1 VQFGAFWYNSRRYAV
16 GSQGPAF
23 FIPAAQWSPPWGWPA
38 VLGLAGGGALLL
50 LIALIP
56 GRRASAGGSKG

>member
-23 FIPAAQWSPPWGWPA
+23 FIPAAPWSPPWGWPA
-38 VLGLAGGGALLL
+38 VLGLAACGALLL
-50 LIALIP
+50 LIALLP
-56 GRRASAGGSKG
+56 GRRASAAGAKG